1 MSSSAIIA
9 LIVVLLVALVAYAF
23 VSQTMERKRKQRQR
37 LLAALKLRS
46 KDFKYMISGFPP
58 DFLSKELSA
67 LVHRCLVDVTE
78 QLVGLEPNNRV
89 FVDELALYSKQLEEV
104 KRKPKKVARTK
115 LNNPQQ
121 VKEVKSLLQSLNS
134 FIAQQNQRGNL
145 AAPQFKQ
152 YERQIKQLVVQITV
166 DAYILNAKQAQSS
179 DKGRLAIH
187 YYTLARKLL
196 AKESGE
202 ANYQKQI
209 QQLGGVIEQLE
220 EELASQEPDYEAD
233 KQAEAVRE
241 QAASEWDEFSKDDE
255 DPWKKKSV
263 YD

>member
-1 MSSSAIIA
+1 MSSSSVIA
-9 LIVVLLVALVAYAF
+9 LIIVLLVALVAYAF

-58 DFLSKELSA
+58 NFLSKDLSA
-67 LVHRCLVDVTE
+67 LVHRCLVDVME
-78 QLVGLEPNNRV
+78 QLVGLEPNNKV

-104 KRKPKKVARTK
+104 KRKPKNTARAK

-121 VKEVKSLLQSLNS
+121 VKEVKNLLQGLNS
-134 FIAQQNQRGNL
+134 FIAQQHQRGNL
-145 AAPQFKQ
+145 EAPLFKQ
-152 YERQIKQLVVQITV
+152 YEKQIKQLVVQITV
-166 DAYILNAKQAQSS
+166 DTYILNAKQAQSS
-179 DKGRLAIH
+179 NKGRLAVH

-202 ANYQKQI
+202 TNYQKQI
-209 QQLGGVIEQLE
+209 QQLSGVIQTLE
-220 EELASQEPDYEAD
+220 EELSAQEPEYEAD
-233 KQAEAVRE
+233 KQAEAARG
-241 QAASEWDEFSKDDE
+241 QAASEWDEFNKDDE